1 MPDHTIIREILEGIY
16 GRESGQAAYDR
27 IQPLLKHFP
36 VQPATRESFFSQN
49 DAILITY
56 GDSLHQSD
64 CPPLETLQEFA
75 RKRLQNAFSGI
86 HILPFFPY
94 SSDDGFS
101 VMDFKKVNP
110 RLGSWDD
117 IRQIAGAFDL
127 MVDLVLNHIS
137 AKSDWFQR
145 YLNQEEGFEC
155 LAIEVCDDDDMSCVV
170 RPRTTPLLT
179 KFCKADG
186 KDVHVCTTFSADQ
199 VDLNFKSLDVL
210 EKMIEVLLFYVQQGA
225 RLIRLDAIAY
235 LWKEPGTCCIHLE
248 QTHDMVKLFRAVLDQ
263 VAPEVM
269 IITETNVP
277 HVENISYLG
286 NGRDEAQM
294 VYNFT
299 LPPLLLYTFLK
310 EDPTVFCQWAQTLR
324 LPSEHTTF
332 FNFTASHDGI
342 GVRPLEGILPEAE
355 IQFLAEHV
363 RKSGGRVSC
372 KRNPDGSES
381 PYELNIT
388 YIDALSS
395 PDDDDAI
402 RADRFLA
409 SQSVPLAL
417 PGVPGIYIHS
427 LLGTR
432 NWTEGVKQTGRARTI
447 NRQPLTLKEVLQE
460 INTTGTLRQRIFST
474 YGKMLAIRRQ
484 QPAFHPRAGFEI
496 ITTEASPKIFIIKR
510 FSPEQTIFAL
520 TNVSSQPITVALPGP
535 DNATL
540 TDLISG
546 DQFAAGAI
554 QLAPLQFIWLEKKDH
569 AASL

>member
-1 MPDHTIIREILEGIY
+1 MPDHTIIREILNRIY
-16 GRESGQAAYDR
+16 GREEGRRAGDQIKS
-27 IQPLLKHFP
+27 LLEKFSHR
-36 VQPATRESFFSQN
+36 TSRRESFFSQ
-49 DAILITY
+49 DDTILITY
-56 GDSLHQSD
+56 GDSLNQSD
-64 CPPLETLQEFA
+64 RPPLETLQEFA

-86 HILPFFPY
+86 HILPFFPF

-117 IRQIAGAFDL
+117 IRQIADVFDL

-210 EKMIEVLLFYVQQGA
+210 KKMIDVLLFYVQQGA

-277 HVENISYLG
+277 HAENISYLG

-310 EDPTVFCQWAQTLR
+310 EDPTVFCQWAETLR
-324 LPSEHTTF
+324 LPSAHTTF

-355 IQFLAEHV
+355 IQFLADHV
-363 RKSGGRVSC
+363 KRSGGRVSC
-372 KRNPDGSES
+372 KSNPDGTES

-395 PDDDDAI
+395 PDDDDTV
-402 RADRFLA
+402 RANRFLA
-409 SQSVPLAL
+409 SQSIQLAL
-417 PGVPGIYIHS
+417 PGVPGVYIHS
-427 LLGTR
+427 LLGSR
-432 NWTEGVKQTGRARTI
+432 NWLEGVKQTGRARTI
-447 NRQPLTLKEVLQE
+447 NRKPLSYETVLEQ
-460 INTTGTLRQRIFST
+460 INSPDHFRHRIFTT
-474 YGKMLAIRRQ
+474 YVKMLTIRRQ
-484 QPAFHPRAGFEI
+484 QPAFHPNADFAI
-496 ITTEASPKIFIIKR
+496 ITDDSLRVVIIKR
-510 FSPEQTIFAL
+510 FSSEQIIFVL
-520 TNVSSQPITVALPGP
+520 TNISEQPV
-535 DNATL
+535 TL
-540 TDLISG
+540 TFPEAADAMLKNLLTG
-546 DQFAAGAI
+546 DPNAGGPI
-554 QLAPLQFIWLEKKDH
+554 HLAPLQFLWLEKNRPYKI
-569 AASL
+569 